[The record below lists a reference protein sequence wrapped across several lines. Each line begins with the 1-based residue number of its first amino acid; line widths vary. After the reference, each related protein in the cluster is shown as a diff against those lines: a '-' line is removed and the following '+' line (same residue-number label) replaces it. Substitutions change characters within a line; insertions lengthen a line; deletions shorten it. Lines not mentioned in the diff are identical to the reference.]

1 MYRWLQS
8 RGRRHS
14 KKDYT
19 KDSSVAWFVV
29 LLVLLAAYLIVRT
42 LTANHANTENESL
55 KEKKVT
61 LVQGEHPLA

>member
-1 MYRWLQS
+1 MYCWLQT
-8 RGRRHS
+8 RGRRRS

-29 LLVLLAAYLIVRT
+29 LLVLLAVYLIVRT
-42 LTANHANTENESL
+42 LTASHAGTENESF

-61 LVQGEHPLA
+61 LVQREHHLA